1 LTVLL
6 ELGTIISEEGRR
18 FGPYLKEENT
28 MGNPAENPEEW
39 MTATEA
45 RLLLG
50 IGKTKLAEWLKN
62 GTLQGVASPFD
73 KRVILVKRSDVD
85 RLNSLPR
92 PKIAPARAA

>member
-1 LTVLL
+1 MNNPI
-6 ELGTIISEEGRR
+6 E
-18 FGPYLKEENT
+18 
-28 MGNPAENPEEW
+28 NPAEW
-39 MTATEA
+39 ITATEA

-85 RLNSLPR
+85 RLNELPR